1 MLSLDIV
8 SKIKQTLR
16 CLKDNNEN
24 VDYLLFDTNNWEIYP
39 QEFEYNIE
47 YDDYGDVKN
56 EELVIVKD
64 KYSKY
69 VIDTMIL
76 FEEEATNDFL
86 SNWDQI
92 QMCRNR
98 VEKICPKLDTWA
110 EMIAERNDYYAQ
122 IIIDLKEGKMRR
134 VTYNGDDDY
143 NERCIDSD
151 PDNGIFVIG
160 FDELVLTDCYDDWQ
174 DSGDIYYNQSANYN
188 KIRKFVIDSMS
199 EYCHIE
205 LFYPLEFLDYL
216 DRD

>member
-1 MLSLDIV
+1 MLSPDIV
-8 SKIKQTLR
+8 SKIKQTL
-16 CLKDNNEN
+16 CSLKDNNEN

-47 YDDYGDVKN
+47 YDDYGDIKN

-76 FEEEATNDFL
+76 FEEEAANDFL

-92 QMCRNR
+92 ELCRNR

-110 EMIAERNDYYAQ
+110 EIIVERNDYYAQ
-122 IIIDLKEGKMRR
+122 IIIDIKEGKMRR
-134 VTYNGDDDY
+134 VTYYSDEDY

-160 FDELVLTDCYDDWQ
+160 FDEFVLTDCYDDWQ
-174 DSGDIYYNQSANYN
+174 GSGDMYYNQSANYN

-199 EYCHIE
+199 EYYHIE
-205 LFYPLEFLDYL
+205 LFYPFEFLDYL